1 MNNSSKTSSLLQDLF
16 LPTILFAALG
26 GMTWAVRGCSGYG
39 AVNGCVFAGV
49 TWGAAWWF
57 ISRDPGGAPSRRHAS
72 SWIILAMS
80 LGIGMAGARGWMQW
94 PSFFRGE
101 LLLDAPNNKFVPI
114 PKEYGFL
121 WLFIAGVP
129 WAGLGACMLAW
140 CGARRD
146 DGRASTRQIV
156 DDWALRIVC
165 GVGAVMIANWLFA
178 RFPEIFLPLYK
189 SLKSQY
195 NDLIANPNLK
205 RLIGD
210 NRLAVGHM
218 GLYLGFLLAEVIRRD
233 WKNVTLISTVGLL
246 NGAGWALC
254 QNWNW
259 AHKAFPGI
267 DFNWWRCWES
277 SGGIS
282 IGIAYGVAY
291 YLVNRPDAG
300 TAKFAYRIPSPN
312 LERFGVYFGLL
323 AALGFSIKNGL
334 KGCANIYIGN
344 EAYWSRLLSLILFPA
359 VLVLLTVVAM
369 RIALSPQRRDSDDD
383 PIPEAAWLIWITLII
398 QNVLAQ
404 LVTGPHSNWTENVF
418 CLYYLGLFLVSGLV
432 VRHYQTRQRR
442 QISLLESERRRLA
455 KTARPQ

>member
-1 MNNSSKTSSLLQDLF
+1 MNSGKSSGILHNLI
-16 LPTILFAALG
+16 LPTLLFAALG

-57 ISRDPGGAPSRRHAS
+57 IARDPSARQSRRYAS
-72 SWIILAMS
+72 AWIVLA
-80 LGIGMAGARGWMQW
+80 LAVGIGMAGARGWMQW

-101 LLLDAPNNKFVPI
+101 LMLDAPNNKLVPI
-114 PKEYGFL
+114 PRAYGFI

-140 CGARRD
+140 CGTRREDAARPSRI
-146 DGRASTRQIV
+146 AE
-156 DDWALRIVC
+156 DWVLRISFGIC
-165 GVGAVMIANWLFA
+165 GVLLANHLFA
-178 RFPEIFLPLYK
+178 AHPEIFLPLYK

-210 NRLAVGHM
+210 NRLAIGHF
-218 GLYLGFLLAEVIRRD
+218 GLYLGFLLAEIIRRD
-233 WKNVTLISTVGLL
+233 WKNVTLISTVGVV

-259 AHKAFPGI
+259 AHTAFPGI
-267 DFNWWRCWES
+267 HFNFWRCWES

-291 YLVNRPDAG
+291 FLVNRPDADND
-300 TAKFAYRIPSPN
+300 KVPYRIPSPN
-312 LERFGVYFGLL
+312 LQRFGIYFGLFT
-323 AALGFSIKNGL
+323 ALGFSIKNGL
-334 KGCANIYIGN
+334 KGWANIYLGN
-344 EAYWSRLLSLILFPA
+344 EVYWSRLLTLTIFPVVLVSLA
-359 VLVLLTVVAM
+359 VLAI
-369 RIALSPQRRDSDDD
+369 RIAFDPLPHDCEKD
-383 PIPEAAWLIWITLII
+383 PIPEAAWLIWAVLII

-404 LVTGPHSNWTENVF
+404 LVTGPHSNWMEDAF
-418 CLYYLGLFLVSGLV
+418 CVYYLALFLVSGAIV
-432 VRHYQTRQRR
+432 YHYQVRQRGNF
-442 QISLLESERRRLA
+442 A
-455 KTARPQ
+455 